1 MENLAPP
8 MPPSP
13 LDQGPG
19 LWRGADLERS
29 QEWIF
34 RFPPQSLREIG
45 EALRTVQARKL
56 APPHFTKTDFP
67 LPTLSRVLASMLEEL
82 ERGRGFFLMRG
93 FPAGRF
99 SDEEAEVIFWGLGQ
113 HLGVPLSQNADGH
126 LLGHVRNLGLDLS
139 QTNVRAYQTTA
150 ELIFHNDQSD
160 VIMLMCLKTAR
171 SGGLSRLVSVS
182 AVQNEIQRRH
192 PDLLQELYRPY
203 YIDRRG
209 ERGREDEDDLPFYA
223 MPVLSYHRGLVSARY
238 IRGYIESAQRFPEVP
253 RLTPSQKEALDL
265 FDAIANEPGMAL
277 SFQMEPGDFQLVN
290 NYCVL
295 HARTN
300 FEDYAEPD
308 RRRHLLRLWLATPNS
323 RELPPVFEKRF
334 GSCKGGAVRG
344 GIPPAKKPAGG
355 DRVEKFD
362 LHRA

>member
-1 MENLAPP
+1 MPTPLSESHVERLAK
-8 MPPSP
+8 
-13 LDQGPG
+13 LLLNDQLVLFVGAGISHQAKARDASGRRLP
-19 LWRGADLERS
+19 LWRELAEHVAAQCGEKTGNYS
-29 QEWIF
+29 QSI
-34 RFPPQSLREIG
+34 
-45 EALRTVQARKL
+45 
-56 APPHFTKTDFP
+56 
-67 LPTLSRVLASMLEEL
+67 
-82 ERGRGFFLMRG
+82 
-93 FPAGRF
+93 
-99 SDEEAEVIFWGLGQ
+99 
-113 HLGVPLSQNADGH
+113 
-126 LLGHVRNLGLDLS
+126 
-139 QTNVRAYQTTA
+139 
-150 ELIFHNDQSD
+150 
-160 VIMLMCLKTAR
+160 
-171 SGGLSRLVSVS
+171 
-182 AVQNEIQRRH
+182 
-192 PDLLQELYRPY
+192 
-203 YIDRRG
+203 
-209 ERGREDEDDLPFYA
+209 
-223 MPVLSYHRGLVSARY
+223 
-238 IRGYIESAQRFPEVP
+238 
-253 RLTPSQKEALDL
+253 LDL